1 MRIRICFAALALLAL
16 AGCPKKKE
24 AVPDAAPV
32 VAVDVPDTA
41 PVATVEEDAAP
52 VNKTDPDWVPMH
64 TDDDTKAKKEISRT
78 SYKQELD
85 TLDKEITAEK

>member
-1 MRIRICFAALALLAL
+1 MMRIRICFAALALFAL

-32 VAVDVPDTA
+32 AAEVPDSA

-52 VNKTDPDWVPMH
+52 VKQTDPDWVPVH
-64 TDDDTKAKKEISRT
+64 TDDDTKAKKEISAT
-78 SYKQELD
+78 SYKKELD
-85 TLDKEITAEK
+85 ELDKEINAEK